1 MLQQAFISD
10 GTEAGTRHIKDI
22 NQQLVFEGAPF
33 NAPSSPYTMAVLNGK
48 AIFAADDG
56 LVASYGSVMAPRQ
69 AHSS

>member
-1 MLQQAFISD
+1 MEPWISD
-10 GTEAGTRHIKDI
+10 GTELGTQRVKDI